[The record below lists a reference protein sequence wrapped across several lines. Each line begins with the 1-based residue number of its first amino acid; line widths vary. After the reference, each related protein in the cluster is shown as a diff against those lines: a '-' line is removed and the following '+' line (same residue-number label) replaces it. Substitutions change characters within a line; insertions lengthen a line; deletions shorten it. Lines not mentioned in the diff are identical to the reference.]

1 VVSFSGTRLPFVSR
15 SSSSPPG
22 TSEVSDET
30 IALLDLGAFMACD
43 MDGSIRMWS
52 AGCERLYGWAAHEVV
67 GLVSHSLLRAVFP
80 VSLGDLAATLER
92 NGNWTGEL
100 RHRRRDGNELIVAVN
115 KVLRRDSDG
124 QPCGVVEVIVD
135 MTAQRR
141 AEMALLESEARFRTY
156 FDNSTDCLFYV
167 RPDAK
172 GRLVFEAVNSAGLLH
187 AGVTAE
193 QVFGKTPEEALGPI
207 VGGSIGAGLRKVFE
221 SGKPD
226 HYQPTYDMGSGPVTY
241 DRVSLPLRNKAGEI
255 IGVLGSA
262 RDVTEHL
269 RLEAALRQ
277 SQKMEALGQ
286 LASGVAHDFNNL
298 LAAMLGSLELLE
310 DHVISEEGAALMN
323 SCVQT
328 VTRGRALTGRL
339 LTFSRQQP
347 MMPQPADIN
356 GLVEETAIML
366 GQTLPGTV
374 RIEKR
379 LAPDLWP
386 AVVDRNEI
394 ELAIINLAVNAR
406 DAMPLSGEVT
416 LETRNETITEPQDDG
431 PAPGQYVVIAVT
443 DTGEGM
449 TPEVL
454 ARAVDP
460 FFSTKPSD
468 KGTGLGLS
476 MVYGLVRQLGGG
488 LKIASKQGVG
498 TCVTLYLPR
507 ADQVPPVAS

>member
-1 VVSFSGTRLPFVSR
+1 MA
-15 SSSSPPG
+15 
-22 TSEVSDET
+22 
-30 IALLDLGAFMACD
+30 ALLDLGAFMACD
-43 MDGSIRMWS
+43 MDGTIRMWS
-52 AGCERLYGWAAHEVV
+52 AGCERLYGWTAHQAV
-67 GLVSHSLLRAVFP
+67 GQVSHSLLQAVYP
-80 VSLGDLAATLER
+80 VSLADLKATLER

-100 RHRRRDGNELIVAVN
+100 RHRRRDGSQLIVAVN
-115 KVLRRDSDG
+115 KVLRRDGDG
-124 QPCGVVEVIVD
+124 RPWGVVEVIVD

-167 RPDAK
+167 RPNAK
-172 GRLVFEAVNSAGLLH
+172 GWLVFEAINPAGLLH

-193 QVFGKTPEEALGPI
+193 QAFGKTPEEVLGPV
-207 VGGSIGAGLRKVFE
+207 VGSLVGAGLREAFE
-221 SGKPD
+221 SGKP
-226 HYQPTYDMGSGPVTY
+226 HRYQPTYDMGSGPVTY
-241 DRVSLPLRNKAGEI
+241 DRIYLPLRNKAGEV

-262 RDVTEHL
+262 RDVTEQL
-269 RLEAALRQ
+269 RLEATLRQ

-286 LASGVAHDFNNL
+286 LAGGVAHDFNNL
-298 LAAMLGSLELLE
+298 LGAMLGSLELLE
-310 DHVISEEGAALMN
+310 DHVTSEEGTGLMN

-328 VTRGRALTGRL
+328 VKRGRALTGRL
-339 LTFSRQQP
+339 LAFSRQQP
-347 MMPQPADIN
+347 MTPQPTDIN

-366 GQTLPGTV
+366 GHTLPASV
-374 RIEKR
+374 WIEMR

-394 ELAIINLAVNAR
+394 ELAIINLVVNAR
-406 DAMPLSGEVT
+406 DAMPSGGEVT
-416 LETRNETITEPQDDG
+416 FETRNETITEPQGDG
-431 PAPGQYVVIAVT
+431 LTPGQYVAVIVT
-443 DTGEGM
+443 DPGDGM

-460 FFSTKPSD
+460 FFSTKPAD

-488 LKIASKQGVG
+488 VKITSQQGVG

-507 ADQVPPVAS
+507 ADQAPSAAS